1 MLTLAVGGLQGLANF
16 LDALMGGIGL
26 ISFSIALGAWAFA
39 RFILKPL
46 LPQGEGTAKLI
57 AFSLRWLY
65 LGAFTLAASHAVAL
79 LAKAWVLMETLG
91 HLPLAAYLGTT
102 QFQAG
107 FARMLLALSLGIAS
121 KNLLREPSPRPD
133 APPSPTGRGDK
144 GWRWVFGLLTA
155 VAVCGAWLTHA
166 VGRFEDREILM
177 LFTLIH
183 QVAGALWFGGVV
195 QLIVFWRTARHQPQL
210 RSLWPKVLSRF
221 SALGITAVAALLL
234 TGLPLAWSYVGD
246 FNALIGTGYGSLL
259 LTKVVLLT
267 IALGFAW
274 INYRAGKRW
283 QQGQPDPLLYKT
295 IPHLIEAESFILV
308 SLLFVA
314 ATLSS
319 QPPAVDIPQL
329 TASPGEVWHMFSPK
343 WPQLT
348 SPSHE
353 ELLIGEV
360 QRATIVGKEPP
371 VAASQWSN
379 FNHNVAGLFL
389 TVMAAVALVGYFWQA
404 RWSRYWPAGFIG
416 LGIFLFFRSDAQ
428 AWPLGP
434 LGFWESTLG
443 DGEILQHRIATLLAF
458 VLGTLEIRA
467 RTQETARNLRYLF
480 PVLCA
485 FGGILLLTHS
495 HAGFE
500 LKTEYLIQSTHT
512 VMGLLAVI
520 LAAARWLELKLDPSA
535 ASWAGITAM
544 GSMGLIG
551 LILMFYDE
559 PLY

>member
-1 MLTLAVGGLQGLANF
+1 MPTLAVGGLQGLANF

-26 ISFSIALGAWAFA
+26 ISFSTALGAWAFA
-39 RFILKPL
+39 RLVLKPL
-46 LPQGEGTAKLI
+46 LPQGDSSAKLI
-57 AFSLRWLY
+57 ASSLRWLY

-79 LAKAWVLMETLG
+79 LAKAWILMETLG

-107 FARMLLALSLGIAS
+107 FARMLLALGLGIAGR
-121 KNLLREPSPRPD
+121 NLLRHPSD
-133 APPSPTGRGDK
+133 SSP
-144 GWRWVFGLLTA
+144 WRWTLGLMAA
-155 VAVCGAWLTHA
+155 VTVCGAWLTHA
-166 VGRFEDREILM
+166 VGRFENREILM
-177 LFTLIH
+177 LLTLIH
-183 QVAGALWFGGVV
+183 QLSGALWFGGVV
-195 QLIVFWRTARHQPQL
+195 QLIVFWRTARRQPQL
-210 RSLWPKVLSRF
+210 GSLWPNIVSRF
-221 SALGITAVAALLL
+221 SFLGIIAVAAILF
-234 TGLPLAWSYVGD
+234 TGLPLALNYVED
-246 FNALIGTGYGSLL
+246 FSALVGTGYGSLL
-259 LTKVVLLT
+259 LTKVALLAV
-267 IALGFAW
+267 ALGFAR
-274 INYRAGKRW
+274 INYLAGKRW
-283 QQGQPDPLLYKT
+283 QRGQPDHRLLYQT
-295 IPHLIEAESFILV
+295 VPHLIEAESFILV

-329 TASPGEVWHMFSPK
+329 VASPGEVWHMFSPK

-348 SPSHE
+348 SPTHQ

-360 QRATIVGKEPP
+360 QRATIVGKQPP

-379 FNHNVAGLFL
+379 FNHNIAGLFL
-389 TVMAAVALVGYFWQA
+389 TVMAAVALIGYLRQAFWTN
-404 RWSRYWPAGFIG
+404 YWPAGFIG

-467 RTQETARNLRYLF
+467 RTKETARKLRYLF
-480 PVLCA
+480 PILCA

-520 LAAARWLELKLDPSA
+520 LATARWLELKLEPPA

>member
-1 MLTLAVGGLQGLANF
+1 MPTLAVGGLQGLANF
-16 LDALMGGIGL
+16 LDALMGGIEL
-26 ISFSIALGAWAFA
+26 ISFSTTLGALIWTYC
-39 RFILKPL
+39 ILKPL
-46 LPQGEGTAKLI
+46 QPQGEGTKLI
-57 AFSLRWLY
+57 ACSLRWLY
-65 LGAFTLAASHAVAL
+65 LGAFTLAASHALAL
-79 LAKAWVLMETLG
+79 LAKAWVLKETLG

-107 FARMLLALSLGIAS
+107 FARMLLALSLGIAGGH
-121 KNLLREPSPRPD
+121 LLRHPNDPSLQ
-133 APPSPTGRGDK
+133 
-144 GWRWVFGLLTA
+144 RWVFGLTTA
-155 VAVCGAWLTHA
+155 VTVCGAWLTHA
-166 VGRFEDREILM
+166 VGRFEHREILM
-177 LFTLIH
+177 LLTLTH

-195 QLIVFWRTARHQPQL
+195 QLIVFWQTIRHQPQL
-210 RSLWPKVLSRF
+210 RFLWPRALSRF
-221 SALGITAVAALLL
+221 SALGITAVVTLLL
-234 TGLPLAWSYVGD
+234 TGLPLALNYVDD
-246 FNALIGTGYGSLL
+246 FSALIGTGYGSLL
-259 LTKVVLLT
+259 LVKVVLLA
-267 IALGFAW
+267 IALGFAQL
-274 INYRAGKRW
+274 NYRAGKRW
-283 QQGQPDPLLYKT
+283 LKGQQDLLLYQT

-314 ATLSS
+314 ATLAS

-348 SPSHE
+348 SPTHE
-353 ELLIGEV
+353 ELLLGEI

-371 VAASQWSN
+371 AAAAQWSN

-389 TVMAAVALVGYFWQA
+389 TVMAAVALVGYFWRA
-404 RWSRYWPAGFIG
+404 RWSYYWPAGFIG

-458 VLGTLEIRA
+458 ALGTLEIRA
-467 RTQETARNLRYLF
+467 RTQETARKLRYLF

-520 LAAARWLELKLDPSA
+520 LAASRWLELKLEPPA

>member
-1 MLTLAVGGLQGLANF
+1 MPTLAVGGLQGLANF

-26 ISFSIALGAWAFA
+26 ISFSLALGALVWAYFVLT
-39 RFILKPL
+39 RLT
-46 LPQGEGTAKLI
+46 QEEGKAQLI
-57 AFSLRWLY
+57 AASLRWLY
-65 LGAFTLAASHAVAL
+65 WGAVTLAASHAIGL
-79 LAKAWVLMETLG
+79 LAKAWILKETLG
-91 HLPLAAYLGTT
+91 YLPLAAYLGTI

-107 FARMLLALSLGIAS
+107 LARMLLALSLGIAS
-121 KNLLREPSPRPD
+121 RNLLRHPNNSS
-133 APPSPTGRGDK
+133 A
-144 GWRWVFGLLTA
+144 WRWVFGLMAA
-155 VAVCGAWLTHA
+155 VTICGAWLTHA
-166 VGRFEDREILM
+166 VGRFENREILM
-177 LFTLIH
+177 LCTLIH
-183 QVAGALWFGGVV
+183 QVAGAIWFGGVV
-195 QLIVFWRTARHQPQL
+195 QLIVFWRTLSRQPAL
-210 RSLWPKVLSRF
+210 HPLWPDLINRF
-221 SALGITAVAALLL
+221 SRLGIAAVVALLIS
-234 TGLPLAWSYVGD
+234 GLLLALNYIDGFS
-246 FNALIGTGYGSLL
+246 ALIGTGYGSLL
-259 LTKVVLLT
+259 LTKMALLAT
-267 IALGFAW
+267 ALGFAW
-274 INYRAGKRW
+274 MNHQAGKRW
-283 QQGQPDPLLYKT
+283 LKGQPDPFLYRT
-295 IPHLIEAESFILV
+295 VPHLIEAEYFILV

-314 ATLSS
+314 VTLSS
-319 QPPAVDIPQL
+319 QPPAVDIPHL
-329 TASPGEVWHMFSPK
+329 TASPSEVWQMFKPK
-343 WPQLT
+343 WPTLT
-348 SPSHE
+348 SPSHQ
-353 ELLIGEV
+353 ELLIGEA

-389 TVMAAVALVGYFWQA
+389 TVMAAVALAGYVWRA
-404 RWSRYWPAGFIG
+404 SWPHYWPAGFIG

-467 RTQETARNLRYLF
+467 RTRETARNLRYLF
-480 PVLCA
+480 PLLCA

-520 LAAARWLELKLDPSA
+520 MAAARWLELKLDEPA
-535 ASWAGITAM
+535 ARWAGITAM

-559 PLY
+559 PIY